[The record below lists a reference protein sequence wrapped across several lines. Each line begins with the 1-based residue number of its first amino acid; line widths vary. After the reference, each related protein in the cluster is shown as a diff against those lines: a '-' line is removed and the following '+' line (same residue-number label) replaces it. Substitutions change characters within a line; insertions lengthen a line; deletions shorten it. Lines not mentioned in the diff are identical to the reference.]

1 MRAGT
6 AGLAEGRDP
15 HLLDAMEILHD
26 AWNKMEVTTIA
37 HCWAK
42 AQILDVST
50 QTDIV
55 AEHGSRSRCPVS
67 EETQASIDSILF
79 GLKIL
84 ELENDR
90 SKDDALMDSV
100 HGTLDLFHV
109 SKSPDDFINNLNTWV
124 EIEETEEFKEMI
136 QQEKEECFNEYY
148 IIQQILTKTS
158 GITKDLPDKEEKKII
173 DEQVK
178 ALEVDIVHVR
188 NLLRMEDI
196 LQL

>member
-1 MRAGT
+1 M
-6 AGLAEGRDP
+6 
-15 HLLDAMEILHD
+15 
-26 AWNKMEVTTIA
+26 
-37 HCWAK
+37 
-42 AQILDVST
+42 ST
-50 QTDIV
+50 
-55 AEHGSRSRCPVS
+55 VS